1 MMVMKGILLEGRG
14 SSMLGL
20 GFFCCWMNR
29 NRNMYE
35 KGTLCLREILNIDGI
50 NISKFD
56 FTISSHEA
64 LRYDATNLLSMSM
77 YILKFSKLI
86 RLESISN

>member
-50 NISKFD
+50 NITKFD

-64 LRYDATNLLSMSM
+64 FKVRCHQSTIYVNVHSKV
-77 YILKFSKLI
+77 LKTHPS
-86 RLESISN
+86 